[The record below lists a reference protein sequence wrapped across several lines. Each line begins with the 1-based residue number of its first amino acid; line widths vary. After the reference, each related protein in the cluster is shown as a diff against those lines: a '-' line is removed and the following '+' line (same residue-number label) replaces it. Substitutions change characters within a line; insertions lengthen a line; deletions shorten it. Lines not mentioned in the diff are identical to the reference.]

1 MAVSNTD
8 LRISFRRAAWLL
20 GLYALAYLVASWL
33 DLSTTALALH
43 RPEASEGNVY
53 ATDAA
58 GYVSAKAWLITIA
71 GGLVVG
77 AFLIWSIFAA
87 GAVTDVWL
95 ANPIRSWAK
104 FYVNPWS
111 RGVRDRSPLHMMS
124 FVIAFVP
131 LRLIA
136 ALNNI
141 LIAST
146 GTAPLGKLVGLA
158 SRATSPTIG
167 FWIVLAPLFYV
178 LAIAAAPVAARLI
191 IWLRGGDR

>member
-1 MAVSNTD
+1 MAESNANP
-8 LRISFRRAAWLL
+8 RILSSRAMWLL
-20 GLYALAYLVASWL
+20 GLYAIAYLLASWL
-33 DLSTTALALH
+33 DLGTTALALH

-53 ATDAA
+53 ATGPA
-58 GYVSAKAWLITIA
+58 GYVSAKAWLITIV
-71 GGLVVG
+71 GGLAIE
-77 AFLIWSIFAA
+77 AFLVWSIRASSS
-87 GAVTDVWL
+87 VTEKWL
-95 ANPIRSWAK
+95 ARPIRSWAK
-104 FYVNPWS
+104 VYINPWA
-111 RGVRDRSPLHMMS
+111 RAVRDRSPLHMMS

-167 FWIVLAPLFYV
+167 FWLVLAPLFYL
-178 LAIAAAPVAARLI
+178 LAMGVSPVAARLI
-191 IWLRGGDR
+191 IWLRTN